1 MIGDTLITVQYE
13 DDRLLGSICTECVGA
28 KAINAEYGKTVVHL
42 LYFILHKF
50 FSFSL
55 KELDQIQ
62 ERIDA
67 IEDDVFE
74 GFEKEILHDISV
86 LKRNVL
92 DFRRAVKPQQ
102 LTLESLAIQGSQL
115 YGEKVKP
122 LLTELVNEYLKV
134 WNLLENHKEALD
146 ALYETNN
153 ALLVSKTNEIIRV
166 FTVLAFIT
174 FIPTMIANFYG
185 MNIHLPYADNP
196 LAFWIVTSIMVN
208 TLTRKKEIFR
218 PIHKNWVGLY
228 TCGPTVYNY
237 AHIGN
242 LRTYIFEDVL
252 RRTLEYAGYKIK
264 HVMNITDVGHL
275 TSDADEG
282 EDKLEKEARQEKKSV
297 WDIAEFYTG
306 AFLNDI
312 SRLNIKRAG
321 VLAPAT
327 KNIKQQI
334 TLIKKLFQ
342 KGFAYET
349 TQAVYFD
356 VSKFKTYTKLS
367 RQRID
372 EKITAARAEVIQDP
386 KKKNPPDFALWFKR
400 IGKFKNH
407 ALHWSSPWGDGF
419 PGWHIECSAIS
430 TKYLGQPFDI
440 HTGGVDH
447 ISVHHTN
454 EIAQSEGAFGKPL
467 VKYWMHGEFLLL
479 DQARMGKS
487 VGNFITLNTLV
498 EKGFNPFAFR
508 YLALGAHYRSKL
520 NFTWESLEAAK
531 CSLERLYD
539 FTKKI

>member
-1 MIGDTLITVQYE
+1 MKI
-13 DDRLLGSICTECVGA
+13 
-28 KAINAEYGKTVVHL
+28 K
-42 LYFILHKF
+42 LY
-50 FSFSL
+50 
-55 KELDQIQ
+55 
-62 ERIDA
+62 
-67 IEDDVFE
+67 
-74 GFEKEILHDISV
+74 
-86 LKRNVL
+86 
-92 DFRRAVKPQQ
+92 
-102 LTLESLAIQGSQL
+102 
-115 YGEKVKP
+115 
-122 LLTELVNEYLKV
+122 
-134 WNLLENHKEALD
+134 
-146 ALYETNN
+146 
-153 ALLVSKTNEIIRV
+153 
-166 FTVLAFIT
+166 
-174 FIPTMIANFYG
+174 
-185 MNIHLPYADNP
+185 
-196 LAFWIVTSIMVN
+196 N

-539 FTKKI
+539 FTKKIRSERLSRLNPGNHYRSSASIVKAFRGAVLDDLNTSKTLSVVWDLIHAYNKNPARYRTQEVLRMLYEFDKVLGLGLKNIKSEKIPANILKLGKEREAFRQAKKWQEADDLRKKITEAGYEIKDLPHGPQIKKRRD

>member
-1 MIGDTLITVQYE
+1 VKI
-13 DDRLLGSICTECVGA
+13 
-28 KAINAEYGKTVVHL
+28 K
-42 LYFILHKF
+42 LY
-50 FSFSL
+50 
-55 KELDQIQ
+55 
-62 ERIDA
+62 
-67 IEDDVFE
+67 
-74 GFEKEILHDISV
+74 
-86 LKRNVL
+86 
-92 DFRRAVKPQQ
+92 
-102 LTLESLAIQGSQL
+102 
-115 YGEKVKP
+115 
-122 LLTELVNEYLKV
+122 
-134 WNLLENHKEALD
+134 
-146 ALYETNN
+146 
-153 ALLVSKTNEIIRV
+153 
-166 FTVLAFIT
+166 
-174 FIPTMIANFYG
+174 
-185 MNIHLPYADNP
+185 
-196 LAFWIVTSIMVN
+196 N

-539 FTKKI
+539 FTKKIRSERLSRLNPGNHYRSSASIVKAFRGAVLDDLNTSKTLSVVWDLIHAYNKNPARYRTQEVLRMLYEFDKVLGLGLKNIKPEEIPANILKLGKAREAFRQAKKWQEADDLRKKITEAGYEIKDLPQGPQIKKCQN

>member
-1 MIGDTLITVQYE
+1 VKI
-13 DDRLLGSICTECVGA
+13 
-28 KAINAEYGKTVVHL
+28 K
-42 LYFILHKF
+42 LY
-50 FSFSL
+50 
-55 KELDQIQ
+55 
-62 ERIDA
+62 
-67 IEDDVFE
+67 
-74 GFEKEILHDISV
+74 
-86 LKRNVL
+86 
-92 DFRRAVKPQQ
+92 
-102 LTLESLAIQGSQL
+102 
-115 YGEKVKP
+115 
-122 LLTELVNEYLKV
+122 
-134 WNLLENHKEALD
+134 
-146 ALYETNN
+146 
-153 ALLVSKTNEIIRV
+153 
-166 FTVLAFIT
+166 
-174 FIPTMIANFYG
+174 
-185 MNIHLPYADNP
+185 
-196 LAFWIVTSIMVN
+196 N

-275 TSDADEG
+275 TSNADEG

-312 SRLNIKRAG
+312 SRLNIKRAD

-342 KGFAYET
+342 KGFAYKT

-356 VSKFKTYTKLS
+356 VSKFETYTKLS

-372 EKITAARAEVIQDP
+372 EKITAARAKVIQDP
-386 KKKNPPDFALWFKR
+386 EKKNPPDFALWFKR

-498 EKGFNPFAFR
+498 EKGFNPLAFR
-508 YLALGAHYRSKL
+508 YLVLGAHYRSKL

-539 FTKKI
+539 FTKKISSERLSRLNPGNHYRASSSIVKAFREAVLDDLNTPKTLSVVWNLIHAYNKNPARYQTQEVLKMLYEFDGVFGLGLKNIKPEEIPANILKLGKAREAFRQAKKWQEADDLRKKITEAGYEIKDLPQGPQIKKCQN